1 VLEEGMEGVRA
12 FLGGVR
18 LGEYAEAFEE
28 QGYDDLPW
36 LSRLGD
42 DLLREICDS
51 LGMKPGHAMKFVM
64 KLREPTL

>member
-1 VLEEGMEGVRA
+1 MEGVRA
-12 FLGGVR
+12 FLDAIR
-18 LGEYAEAFEE
+18 LDKYAEAFEE

-42 DLLREICDS
+42 DLLRQICDS
-51 LGMKPGHAMKFVM
+51 LGMKPGHSMKFVM

>member
-1 VLEEGMEGVRA
+1 MEGVRA
-12 FLGGVR
+12 FLDAIR
-18 LGEYAEAFEE
+18 LDEYAEAFDE

-42 DLLREICDS
+42 DLLRQICDS
-51 LGMKPGHAMKFVM
+51 LGMKPGHSMKFVM